1 MELRQI
7 QREPPYDGHIFCS
20 VSRWLR
26 FNPGGGYAIDLS
38 FSPVFIDMTAVYL
51 SARQLL
57 SFSGA
62 HQENQSLV
70 SIFAQ
75 IKTLVEQTLKK
86 RQLLHAHILGI
97 GYAVP
102 GFLKADGRKRDSVPR
117 LDS

>member
-62 HQENQSLV
+62 HQENV
-70 SIFAQ
+70 SDQ
-75 IKTLVEQTLKK
+75 
-86 RQLLHAHILGI
+86 R
-97 GYAVP
+97 VP
-102 GFLKADGRKRDSVPR
+102 Y
-117 LDS
+117 